1 MGHASFSGVE
11 PNERISLI
19 NKTRMKMF
27 LWLSLLF
34 HWSLASDECW
44 IQGPST
50 NHFFKVDE
58 PNNQAYKQSCHHCV
72 LRRQMKGAQAY
83 VRDCGNRHE
92 PETGCEI
99 LGKEEIRCAC
109 NEDLCNGM
117 GEKLDHTAH
126 VEHCHGRN
134 PPPDHDYHDSS
145 SSDSDDDRKR
155 VKRDT
160 DYWCWRQE
168 GSFSDKF
175 DKFESG
181 NRASKACC
189 DKCVLTKLQMDD
201 KVSYLRGCAS
211 SDRERDEG
219 CHDHTSPVEMV
230 FPQLKVRSCV
240 CKGNYCNE
248 DIEDLEK
255 GNGPKVKGHYL
266 VVIMASLI
274 TWTA

>member
-1 MGHASFSGVE
+1 MVWA
-11 PNERISLI
+11 
-19 NKTRMKMF
+19 KK
-27 LWLSLLF
+27 
-34 HWSLASDECW
+34 W
-44 IQGPST
+44 IIQPMSNT
-50 NHFFKVDE
+50 V
-58 PNNQAYKQSCHHCV
+58 
-72 LRRQMKGAQAY
+72 
-83 VRDCGNRHE
+83 
-92 PETGCEI
+92 
-99 LGKEEIRCAC
+99 LGK
-109 NEDLCNGM
+109 
-117 GEKLDHTAH
+117 KPKPHH
-126 VEHCHGRN
+126 PHH
-134 PPPDHDYHDSS
+134 HDSSS

-274 TWTA
+274 TWLA